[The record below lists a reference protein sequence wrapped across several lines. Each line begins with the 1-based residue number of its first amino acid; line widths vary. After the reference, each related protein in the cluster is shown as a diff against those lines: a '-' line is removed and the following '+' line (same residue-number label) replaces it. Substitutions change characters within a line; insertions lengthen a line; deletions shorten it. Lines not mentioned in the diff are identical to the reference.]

1 METEKAKSIIL
12 KDINVTVKPIV
23 RQRSNFKKGHDGR
36 HLQTEIVQKLSDR
49 QNEFSGCSKATNLYE
64 KLGQNRIRVQL
75 FLRINDQGKV
85 DKFTSKTPRLP
96 EAFLDCLSMLKF
108 LYILQKGLP

>member
-1 METEKAKSIIL
+1 M
-12 KDINVTVKPIV
+12 
-23 RQRSNFKKGHDGR
+23 
-36 HLQTEIVQKLSDR
+36 QKLSDR

-96 EAFLDCLSMLKF
+96 EAFLDCLFKIVDSIDFPKLDTNEAVDIEQPLIFIKR
-108 LYILQKGLP
+108 